1 MVNQI
6 WLAISRFP
14 STSPRPLCVLNVAQ
28 TVIANMFFFWGGGE
42 AVKSAVELSSPPIH

>member
-14 STSPRPLCVLNVAQ
+14 STSPRSLCVLNVAQ
-28 TVIANMFFFWGGGE
+28 TVIANMFFFFFLGGGGGGGGS
-42 AVKSAVELSSPPIH
+42 KKRS